1 MPNTPND
8 EEEALPPAVGQN
20 ASQITEAIKKE
31 QKKRRREIHVENKNK
46 KQDVEKAVTIEA
58 HEALAGFDAGE
69 NKITGQAQKAVLQA
83 FLTIDSNALKNLV
96 SKEQYEAI
104 SQSRDIMEEVWE
116 SSAFFLRILQRL
128 FQETS

>member
-1 MPNTPND
+1 M
-8 EEEALPPAVGQN
+8 
-20 ASQITEAIKKE
+20 
-31 QKKRRREIHVENKNK
+31 
-46 KQDVEKAVTIEA
+46 
-58 HEALAGFDAGE
+58 E